1 MLKIFWTGESR
12 PSDDE
17 VAKVCASN
25 DHETRMDWSGWNV
38 MNYDQEA
45 HAKFDFTR
53 QYRKL

>member
-1 MLKIFWTGESR
+1 MLKIFWTGDSR

-17 VAKVCASN
+17 VAKVCGSN

-53 QYRKL
+53 Q